1 MGDSTYPG
9 PLGRA
14 NSIIAGGAAQDL
26 KSAPQTG
33 YAGHALAAELLAKIF
48 KHLDIC
54 IAVKLWAGPA
64 FRVGE
69 CGPSEPSAAATLAEN
84 RVAEPPFALW
94 FRTPSAVV
102 SLVLGRDPLRLAD
115 AYFRGEVDIEGDLF
129 AALALKDHLEQIKL
143 SLGERCA
150 AFFMALKLRSLNR
163 DREPAGRAGRSKAPD
178 GGERPLA
185 YRRTVHAQSK
195 DADSQAIRFHYDV
208 SNEFYRLWLDRAMV
222 YSCGYFERADVDI
235 NEAQQ
240 AKLEHI
246 CRKLLLKPG
255 ERFLDIGCGWGA
267 LVIHAARHHGVRA
280 HGITLSGNQLELARA
295 RIAAA
300 GLQDRVTVEL
310 RDYRE
315 LDGETLYDKA
325 ASVGMFEHVGI
336 ENLPLYF
343 DTVRR
348 VLTPGGLFLNHGITH
363 EHSGWNHNLSS
374 EFINRYVF
382 PEAQLDAISNIQRF
396 MEDARFEIA
405 DVEGLRAHYALTLR
419 AWVARLEQRHA
430 RALEYV
436 SETTYRVWRLYM
448 AASALEFESGN
459 LGIYQILARKR
470 GAESHRTLPLTRRH
484 LYLDQDRAR

>member
-14 NSIIAGGAAQDL
+14 NSIIADGTDGLQSHA
-26 KSAPQTG
+26 QTG
-33 YAGHALAAELLAKIF
+33 YAGQSLAESLLVKMF
-48 KHLDIC
+48 KHLNMC
-54 IAVKLWAGPA
+54 IAARLWSGPA
-64 FRVGE
+64 FRVGGCVPGE
-69 CGPSEPSAAATLAEN
+69 AGAEGAA
-84 RVAEPPFALW
+84 AEPPFALW

-102 SLVLGRDPLRLAD
+102 SMVLGRDPLRLAE

-129 AALALKDHLEQIKL
+129 AALALKDHLEEVKL
-143 SLGERCA
+143 PLGERWG
-150 AFFMALKLRSLNR
+150 AFLMALKLRSLNQ
-163 DREPAGRAGRSKAPD
+163 DLEPAGRFRAQHEGDRSH
-178 GGERPLA
+178 A
-185 YRRTVHAQSK
+185 YRR
-195 DADSQAIRFHYDV
+195 ADRSHSREANREAIEFHYDV

-222 YSCGYFERADVDI
+222 YSCGYFERADTGID
-235 NEAQQ
+235 EAQQ

-267 LVIHAARHHGVRA
+267 LVIHAAQHHGVRA
-280 HGITLSGNQLELARA
+280 HGITLSSNQLELARA

-300 GLQDRVTVEL
+300 GLEDRVTVEL

-315 LDGETLYDKA
+315 LDRETLYDKV
-325 ASVGMFEHVGI
+325 ASVGMFEHVGLK
-336 ENLPLYF
+336 NLPVYF

-363 EHSGWNHNLSS
+363 RHSGWRHNLST

-382 PEAQLDAISNIQRF
+382 PDAQLDAISNIQRF
-396 MEDARFEIA
+396 MEDADFEIA
-405 DVEGLRAHYALTLR
+405 DVEGLRPHYALTLR
-419 AWVARLEQRHA
+419 AWVGRLERRHA

-436 SETTYRVWRLYM
+436 SEATHRVWRLYM

-470 GAESHRTLPLTRRH
+470 GAESHRALPLTRRH
-484 LYLDQDRAR
+484 LYGPSVGFGPCS